1 MKTINKIILFYLVLF
16 MSIPLFAEQTTKQC
30 FSEYLDSKAHFI
42 NENKFDKFD
51 FSNILADNRI
61 KFLGYIGANYHRLRI
76 NFDNVKKISRSKYI
90 VSGDYKITG
99 EARPF
104 SGEIQITKIKKYT
117 NFNYGVDD
125 FMKGKINAQGI
136 ALATYFIKGETE
148 KFQAKGYMLTRWY
161 IDNDEKLLYDD
172 ISEDKDLYANNLFC
186 GECEV
191 GKIQTRP
198 CAWGHY
204 RIPNSGDLDIG
215 AGEFSPNPKYL
226 GNGWSDF
233 NKDE

>member
-1 MKTINKIILFYLVLF
+1 MKIINKIIFLWLMVFV
-16 MSIPLFAEQTTKQC
+16 SPALFAEQTAEKC
-30 FSEYLDSKAHFI
+30 FNGFLDNKAHFAKQD
-42 NENKFDKFD
+42 KFDDFD
-51 FSNILADNRI
+51 FSNILADKRI
-61 KFLGYIGANYHRLRI
+61 KFLGYIGADYHRLHI
-76 NFDNVKKISRSKYI
+76 NFDSIKKISMSKYI
-90 VSGDYKITG
+90 VSGNYKITE

-104 SGEIQITKIKKYT
+104 NGEIQISEIRKYT

-148 KFQAKGYMLTRWY
+148 KFQAKGCMLTRWY
-161 IDNDEKLLYDD
+161 INNDEKLLYDN
-172 ISEDKDLYANNLFC
+172 ISEDEDLYANNLFC
-186 GECEV
+186 GECKV
-191 GKIQTRP
+191 GKVQIKP

>member
-1 MKTINKIILFYLVLF
+1 MKIINKIIFLWLMVFV
-16 MSIPLFAEQTTKQC
+16 SPALFAEQTTEKC
-30 FSEYLDSKAHFI
+30 FNGFLDNKAHFAKQD
-42 NENKFDKFD
+42 KFDDFD
-51 FSNILADNRI
+51 FSNILADKRT
-61 KFLGYIGANYHRLRI
+61 KFLGYIGADYHRLHI
-76 NFDNVKKISRSKYI
+76 NFDSIKKISRSKYI
-90 VSGDYKITG
+90 VSGNYKITE

-104 SGEIQITKIKKYT
+104 NGEIQISEIRKYT

-125 FMKGKINAQGI
+125 FMKGKIHAQGI

-148 KFQAKGYMLTRWY
+148 KFQAKGCMLIRWY

-172 ISEDKDLYANNLFC
+172 ISEDEDLYANNLFC
-186 GECEV
+186 GECKV
-191 GKIQTRP
+191 GKVQIKP

-215 AGEFSPNPKYL
+215 AGEFSPNPKYI

>member
-1 MKTINKIILFYLVLF
+1 MKIINKIIFLWLMVFV
-16 MSIPLFAEQTTKQC
+16 SPALFAEQTAEKC
-30 FSEYLDSKAHFI
+30 FNGFLDNKAHFAKQD
-42 NENKFDKFD
+42 KFDDFD
-51 FSNILADNRI
+51 FSNILADKRI
-61 KFLGYIGANYHRLRI
+61 KFLGYIGADYHRLHI
-76 NFDNVKKISRSKYI
+76 NFDSIKKISRSKYI
-90 VSGDYKITG
+90 VSGNYKITE

-104 SGEIQITKIKKYT
+104 KGEIQISEIRKYT

-148 KFQAKGYMLTRWY
+148 KFQAKGCMLTRWY

-172 ISEDKDLYANNLFC
+172 ISEDEDLYANNLFC
-186 GECEV
+186 GECKV
-191 GKIQTRP
+191 GKVQIKP

>member
-1 MKTINKIILFYLVLF
+1 MKIINKIIFLWLMVFV
-16 MSIPLFAEQTTKQC
+16 SPALFAEQTAEKC
-30 FSEYLDSKAHFI
+30 FNGFLDNKAHFAKQD
-42 NENKFDKFD
+42 KFDDFD
-51 FSNILADNRI
+51 FSNILADKRI
-61 KFLGYIGANYHRLRI
+61 KFLGYIGADYHRLHI
-76 NFDNVKKISRSKYI
+76 NFDSIKKISRSKYI
-90 VSGDYKITG
+90 VSGNYKITE

-104 SGEIQITKIKKYT
+104 NGEIQISEIRKYT

-148 KFQAKGYMLTRWY
+148 KFQAKGCMLTRWY

-172 ISEDKDLYANNLFC
+172 ISEDEDLYANNLFC
-186 GECEV
+186 GECKV
-191 GKIQTRP
+191 GKVQIKP

>member
-1 MKTINKIILFYLVLF
+1 MKTINKIIFFWLMVF
-16 MSIPLFAEQTTKQC
+16 MSPSLFAEQTTEKC
-30 FSEYLDSKAHFI
+30 FNGFLDNKAHFAK
-42 NENKFDKFD
+42 EDKFDEFD
-51 FSNILADNRI
+51 FSNILADKRT
-61 KFLGYIGANYHRLRI
+61 KFLGYVGADYHRLHI
-76 NFDNVKKISRSKYI
+76 NFDSVKKISRSKYI
-90 VSGDYKITG
+90 VSGNYKIAGKTQS
-99 EARPF
+99 F
-104 SGEIQITKIKKYT
+104 NGEIQISEIRKYT

-136 ALATYFIKGETE
+136 ALATYFLKGEAE
-148 KFQAKGYMLTRWY
+148 KFQAKGRMLTRWY
-161 IDNDEKLLYDD
+161 IDNDKKLLYDD
-172 ISEDKDLYANNLFC
+172 ISEDEDLYANNLFC

-191 GKIQTRP
+191 GEVQTRP

-226 GNGWSDF
+226 SNGWGNF

>member
-1 MKTINKIILFYLVLF
+1 MKIINKIIFLWLMVFV
-16 MSIPLFAEQTTKQC
+16 SPALFAEQTTEKC
-30 FSEYLDSKAHFI
+30 FNGFLDNKAHFAKQD
-42 NENKFDKFD
+42 KFDDFD
-51 FSNILADNRI
+51 FSNILADKRI
-61 KFLGYIGANYHRLRI
+61 KFLGYIGADYHRLHI
-76 NFDNVKKISRSKYI
+76 NFDSIKKISRSKYI
-90 VSGDYKITG
+90 VSGNYKITE

-104 SGEIQITKIKKYT
+104 KGEIQISEIRKYT

-148 KFQAKGYMLTRWY
+148 KFQAKGCMLTRWY

-172 ISEDKDLYANNLFC
+172 ISEDEDLYANNLFC
-186 GECEV
+186 GECKV
-191 GKIQTRP
+191 GKVQIKP
-198 CAWGHY
+198 CTWGHY

>member
-1 MKTINKIILFYLVLF
+1 MVF
-16 MSIPLFAEQTTKQC
+16 MSPSLFAEQTTEKC
-30 FSEYLDSKAHFI
+30 FNGFLDNKAHFAKQD
-42 NENKFDKFD
+42 KFDDFD
-51 FSNILADNRI
+51 FSNILADKRI
-61 KFLGYIGANYHRLRI
+61 KFLGYIGADYHRLHI
-76 NFDNVKKISRSKYI
+76 NFDSIKKISRSKYI
-90 VSGDYKITG
+90 VSGNYKITG

-104 SGEIQITKIKKYT
+104 NGEIQISEIKKYI

-136 ALATYFIKGETE
+136 ALATYSLKGETE
-148 KFQAKGYMLTRWY
+148 KFQAKGCMLTRWY
-161 IDNDEKLLYDD
+161 IGNDKKLLYDD
-172 ISEDKDLYANNLFC
+172 ISEDEDLYANNLFC

-191 GKIQTRP
+191 GKVQTKP
-198 CAWGHY
+198 CAWSHY

>member
-1 MKTINKIILFYLVLF
+1 MKIINKIILLWLMVFV
-16 MSIPLFAEQTTKQC
+16 SPALFAEQTTEKC
-30 FSEYLDSKAHFI
+30 FNGFLDNKAHFA
-42 NENKFDKFD
+42 KQDKLDDFD
-51 FSNILADNRI
+51 FSNILAGKRI
-61 KFLGYIGANYHRLRI
+61 KFLGYVGANYHRLHI
-76 NFDNVKKISRSKYI
+76 NFDSVKKISRSKSI

-99 EARPF
+99 EAHPF
-104 SGEIQITKIKKYT
+104 NGEIKISEIRKYT
-117 NFNYGVDD
+117 NFSCGVDD

-148 KFQAKGYMLTRWY
+148 KFQAKGYMLTRWH

-172 ISEDKDLYANNLFC
+172 ISEDEDLYANNLFC
-186 GECEV
+186 GECKV
-191 GKIQTRP
+191 GKVQIKP

>member
-90 VSGDYKITG
+90 VSGNYKITE
-99 EARPF
+99 EALPF
-104 SGEIQITKIKKYT
+104 NGKIQISEIRKYT

-161 IDNDEKLLYDD
+161 IDNDAKLLYDD
-172 ISEDKDLYANNLFC
+172 ISEDEDLYANNLFC
-186 GECEV
+186 GECKV
-191 GKIQTRP
+191 GKVQ
-198 CAWGHY
+198 
-204 RIPNSGDLDIG
+204 
-215 AGEFSPNPKYL
+215 
-226 GNGWSDF
+226 
-233 NKDE
+233 NKAMRMGSLQDTK

>member
-1 MKTINKIILFYLVLF
+1 MKIINKIIFLWLMVFV
-16 MSIPLFAEQTTKQC
+16 SPALFAEQTTEKC
-30 FSEYLDSKAHFI
+30 FNGFLDNKAHFTKQD
-42 NENKFDKFD
+42 KFDDFD
-51 FSNILADNRI
+51 FSNILADKRI
-61 KFLGYIGANYHRLRI
+61 KFLGYIGADYHRLHI
-76 NFDNVKKISRSKYI
+76 NFDSIKKISRSKYI
-90 VSGDYKITG
+90 VSGNYKITE

-104 SGEIQITKIKKYT
+104 NGEIQISEIRKYT

-148 KFQAKGYMLTRWY
+148 KFQAKGCMLTRWY

-172 ISEDKDLYANNLFC
+172 ISEDEDLYANNLFC
-186 GECEV
+186 GECKV
-191 GKIQTRP
+191 GKVQIKP

-233 NKDE
+233 GKDE

>member
-1 MKTINKIILFYLVLF
+1 MKIINKIIFLWLMVFV
-16 MSIPLFAEQTTKQC
+16 SPALFAEQTAEKC
-30 FSEYLDSKAHFI
+30 FNGFLDNKAHFAKQD
-42 NENKFDKFD
+42 KFDDFD
-51 FSNILADNRI
+51 FSNILADKRI
-61 KFLGYIGANYHRLRI
+61 KFLGYIGADYHRLHI
-76 NFDNVKKISRSKYI
+76 NFDSIKKISRSKYI
-90 VSGDYKITG
+90 VSGNYKITE

-104 SGEIQITKIKKYT
+104 NGEIKISEIRKYT

-148 KFQAKGYMLTRWY
+148 KFQAKGCMLTRWY

-172 ISEDKDLYANNLFC
+172 ISEDEDLYANNLFC
-186 GECEV
+186 GECKV
-191 GKIQTRP
+191 GKVQIKP

-204 RIPNSGDLDIG
+204 RIPNSDDLDIG

>member
-1 MKTINKIILFYLVLF
+1 MKIINKIIFLWLMVFV
-16 MSIPLFAEQTTKQC
+16 SPALFAEQTTEKC
-30 FSEYLDSKAHFI
+30 FNGFLDNKAHFAKQD
-42 NENKFDKFD
+42 KFDDFD
-51 FSNILADNRI
+51 FSNILADKRI
-61 KFLGYIGANYHRLRI
+61 KFLGYIGADYHRLHI
-76 NFDNVKKISRSKYI
+76 NFDSIKKISRSKYI
-90 VSGDYKITG
+90 VSGNYKITE

-104 SGEIQITKIKKYT
+104 KGEIQISEIRKYT

-148 KFQAKGYMLTRWY
+148 KFQAKGCMLTRWY

-172 ISEDKDLYANNLFC
+172 ISEDEDLYANNLFC
-186 GECEV
+186 GECKV
-191 GKIQTRP
+191 GKVQIKP